1 MLLTQSLRPAPA
13 RWCRPAVAA
22 VTVISCL
29 CLATKVRGDD
39 KPAAKAKRATPQPAI
54 ALIDLKYVFDHDPGF
69 QRAKSG
75 LDTEVKLAEAMAAL
89 RKASI
94 EKLAKDRQKHS
105 PGSEA
110 YRGLDQ
116 LLSQETAELSIQ
128 LELWRKQ
135 FVRREAELY
144 HETYQ
149 RVQSLVDA
157 YVEEQGISVVLRF
170 NRTEVEDT
178 GDAKEV
184 AVLLNRPIVAYKKPA
199 DITDEILRR
208 LEKATAS
215 EVARRPKGS
224 TDDNR

>member
-1 MLLTQSLRPAPA
+1 MPVTQSLRPAFA
-13 RWCRPAVAA
+13 RWCRPAAA
-22 VTVISCL
+22 AITVISCL

-39 KPAAKAKRATPQPAI
+39 KPAAKAKRATPEAAI

-69 QRAKSG
+69 QRAKSE
-75 LDTEVKLAEAMAAL
+75 LDIEVKLAETMAAL

-105 PGSEA
+105 PGSEE
-110 YRGLDQ
+110 YRGLDR
-116 LLSQETAELSIQ
+116 LLTQETAELSIQ
-128 LELWRKQ
+128 VELWKKQ

-149 RVQSLVDA
+149 RVQSLLDA

-170 NRTEVEDT
+170 NRTEVEDK
-178 GDAKEV
+178 GDAREV

-208 LEKATAS
+208 LEKAPAS
-215 EVARRPKGS
+215 SVVRRPKES
-224 TDDNR
+224 TDDKR